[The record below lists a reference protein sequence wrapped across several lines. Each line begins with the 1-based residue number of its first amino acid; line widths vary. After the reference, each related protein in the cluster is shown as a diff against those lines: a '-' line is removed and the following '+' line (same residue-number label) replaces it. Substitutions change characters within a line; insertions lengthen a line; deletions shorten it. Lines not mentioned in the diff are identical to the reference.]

1 MVTVQV
7 LEDREA
13 LARAVAHRISTRVAE
28 LQETQ
33 ARRPRLVLTGG
44 SVAGEIYGLLTG
56 DALMWHEVDYYWGD
70 ERYVESSSSDRNE
83 LQARE
88 AFLDRFEVPEERIH
102 AMPAAGR
109 YASKEEAA
117 ESYAA
122 DLPDEFDLVLLGVGP
137 DGHIASLFPG
147 FEQLAVLDR
156 DVVAVDDSPK
166 PPPERLS
173 LTFAAL
179 NRTTALWF
187 VVAGEDKA
195 QAVAAALAGSPV
207 EEVPAAGARGIEET
221 LWLLD
226 TEAAGRLPR

>member
-1 MVTVQV
+1 MTVQV
-7 LEDREA
+7 LEDRES
-13 LARAVAHRISTRVAE
+13 LARAVAHRISTRIAE
-28 LQETQ
+28 LHQTY

-44 SVAGEIYGLLTG
+44 SIAGEIYELLTG
-56 DALMWHEVDYYWGD
+56 DSSVWREVDYYWGD
-70 ERYVESSSSDRNE
+70 ERYVESSSPDRNE
-83 LQARE
+83 FQARDSFF
-88 AFLDRFEVPEERIH
+88 ARFDIPEERIH
-102 AMPAAGR
+102 AMPAAGVHG
-109 YASKEEAA
+109 SKEEAA
-117 ESYAA
+117 DAYAA
-122 DLPDEFDLVLLGVGP
+122 QLPDEFDLVLLGVGP
-137 DGHIASLFPG
+137 DGHVASLFPG

-173 LTFAAL
+173 LTFPAL

-226 TEAAGRLPR
+226 TEAAARIPR

>member
-1 MVTVQV
+1 MTVQV

-28 LQETQ
+28 LQETL

-44 SVAGEIYGLLTG
+44 SIAGEIYGLLTG

-88 AFLDRFEVPEERIH
+88 SFLDRFEVPEERIH

-109 YASKEEAA
+109 NASKEEAA
-117 ESYAA
+117 ESYAS
-122 DLPDEFDLVLLGVGP
+122 DLPNEFDLVLLGVGP